1 MDGLSAAASVIA
13 VTSLAFKLA
22 ESTKKLFEFWD
33 SIQNAPEEVNDIKSD
48 LESLR
53 NVLEQIGHEAQH
65 QPPDHLIESA
75 LRLCTRK
82 VNTIKSLT
90 GDIESGF
97 TSSKMCTRKWS
108 ALRAVWSRKKL
119 EKVQSSLER
128 LKATLILVL
137 VNNVGYIRPSL
148 HEQ

>member
-13 VTSLAFKLA
+13 VTSLALQLA
-22 ESTKKLFEFWD
+22 QSTKKLFEFWD
-33 SIQNAPEEVNDIKSD
+33 SIQNAPEEVNDIKLE

-65 QPPDHLIESA
+65 QPPNRLVEPA
-75 LRLCTRK
+75 LRLCSRK
-82 VNTIKSLT
+82 MNTVRSLST
-90 GDIESGF
+90 DIESGF
-97 TSSKMCTRKWS
+97 TSSKICTRKWS

-119 EKVQSSLER
+119 EKVQNSLER

-137 VNNVGYIRPSL
+137 VNNVG
-148 HEQ
+148 

>member
-1 MDGLSAAASVIA
+1 MEGLSAAASVIA
-13 VTSLAFKLA
+13 VTSLALHLA

-33 SIQNAPEEVNDIKSD
+33 SIQNAPEEVNDIKLE
-48 LESLR
+48 LESLK

-65 QPPDHLIESA
+65 QPPNRLVEPA
-75 LRLCTRK
+75 LRLCSRK
-82 VNTIKSLT
+82 INTIRSLT
-90 GDIESGF
+90 IDIESGF
-97 TSSKMCTRKWS
+97 TSSNICTRKWS

-137 VNNVGYIRPSL
+137 VNNVG
-148 HEQ
+148 

>member
-1 MDGLSAAASVIA
+1 MIDHIMEGLSAAASVIA
-13 VTSLAFKLA
+13 VTSLALHLA

-33 SIQNAPEEVNDIKSD
+33 SIQNAPDEVNDIKLE

-65 QPPDHLIESA
+65 QPPNRLVEPV
-75 LRLCTRK
+75 LRLCSRK
-82 VNTIKSLT
+82 INTVRSLT
-90 GDIESGF
+90 TDIESGF
-97 TSSKMCTRKWS
+97 TSSKICTRKWS

-137 VNNVGYIRPSL
+137 VNNVG
-148 HEQ
+148 

>member
-1 MDGLSAAASVIA
+1 MIDHIMDGLSAAASVIA
-13 VTSLAFKLA
+13 VTSLALQLA

-33 SIQNAPEEVNDIKSD
+33 SIQNAPEEVNDIKLE

-65 QPPDHLIESA
+65 QPPNRLVEPA
-75 LRLCTRK
+75 LRLCSRK
-82 VNTIKSLT
+82 INTVRSLT
-90 GDIESGF
+90 TDIESGF
-97 TSSKMCTRKWS
+97 TSSKTSTRKWS
-108 ALRAVWSRKKL
+108 ALRAVWSRKRL

-137 VNNVGYIRPSL
+137 VNNVG
-148 HEQ
+148 

>member
-33 SIQNAPEEVNDIKSD
+33 SIQNAPEEVNDIKLE

-65 QPPDHLIESA
+65 QPPTRLVEPA
-75 LRLCTRK
+75 LRLCSRK
-82 VNTIKSLT
+82 INTVKSLT
-90 GDIESGF
+90 SDIESGF
-97 TSSKMCTRKWS
+97 TSSRICTRKWS
-108 ALRAVWSRKKL
+108 ALQAVLSRKKI

-137 VNNVGYIRPSL
+137 VNNVG
-148 HEQ
+148 